1 LSLNNCVL
9 LLNRVDENGINADE
23 FIGLLCLKKL
33 KISASM
39 RTLAIVISEW
49 KNFENTEGFK
59 TAVKL

>member
-39 RTLAIVISEW
+39 RTLAIV
-49 KNFENTEGFK
+49 NFENTEGFK